1 MNRFYYYLFLFFLL
15 LFRNTSFWFLY
26 RVSDIFYLFLLHVV
40 KYRKK
45 VVVTNLRESFPEKPA
60 EEIERITRA
69 FYKHLCDISVE
80 AVKAFSLSKKA
91 ILKRYI
97 LLNPEILE
105 PYFKKKQTVIAVLG
119 HYNNWE
125 WGSLAAGIFFKHKP
139 VGFYKPLSNLYI
151 DDYIQ
156 KTRAKEGMLL
166 ESVSR
171 TSQTF
176 RRLKKTPS
184 IFIMVADQSPMNLKL
199 AYWVPF
205 LNHDTAVLHGTEK
218 HAIQNNY
225 PVFFADVQKVKRGHY
240 SASMELL
247 VADPSVTK
255 QGDITL
261 KFMQRLEQQ
270 IRARPE
276 YWLWSHR
283 RWKHSRKDEGRG
295 TKEEESPLQGI

>member
-26 RVSDIFYLFLLHVV
+26 RVSDLLYLFLLYVL
-40 KYRKK
+40 KYRRQ
-45 VVVTNLRESFPEKPA
+45 VVTTNLRESFPEKS
-60 EEIERITRA
+60 EKEIQKITRA

-80 AVKAFSLSKKA
+80 GVKAFSLSKKD

-97 LLNPEILE
+97 LRNPEVLE
-105 PYFKKKQTVIAVLG
+105 PYFRKKKSVIAVLG

-125 WGSLAAGIFFKHKP
+125 WGSLAAGLFFKHKP

-151 DDYIQ
+151 DNYIQ
-156 KTRAKEGMLL
+156 KTRAKEGMIL

-176 RRLKKTPS
+176 RRLKKTTS

-205 LNHDTAVLHGTEK
+205 LNHNTAVLHGTEK
-218 HAIQNNY
+218 HAVQNNY
-225 PVFFADVQKVKRGHY
+225 PVFFADIQKVKRGHY
-240 SASMELL
+240 TAAMELI
-247 VADPSVTK
+247 VENPAETVP
-255 QGDITL
+255 GEITL
-261 KFMQRLEQQ
+261 KFMQRLETQ
-270 IRARPE
+270 IRAKPE

-283 RWKHSRKDEGRG
+283 RWKHSK
-295 TKEEESPLQGI
+295 T

>member
-1 MNRFYYYLFLFFLL
+1 MNRFYYYLFLYFLL

-26 RVSDIFYLFLLHVV
+26 RVSDIFFVFLLYVL
-40 KYRKK
+40 KYRKH
-45 VVVTNLRESFPEKPA
+45 VVMTNLRESFPEKPE
-60 EEIERITRA
+60 EEIRQIARA

-80 AVKAFSLSKKA
+80 GVKAFSLKKKD
-91 ILKRYI
+91 ILKRYT

-105 PYFKKKQTVIAVLG
+105 PYYKKKQSVIAVLG

-125 WGSLAAGIFFKHKP
+125 WGSLAAGIFFQHKP
-139 VGFYKPLSNLYI
+139 VAFYKPLSNLYI
-151 DDYIQ
+151 DNYIQ
-156 KTRAKEGMLL
+156 KTRAKEGMIL

-176 RRLKKTPS
+176 RRMKKTPS

-218 HAIQNNY
+218 HAVQNNF
-225 PVFFADVQKVKRGHY
+225 PVFFADIQKVKRGHY
-240 SASMELL
+240 TATIELL
-247 VADPSVTK
+247 VENPADTEP
-255 QGDITL
+255 GEITL
-261 KFMQRLEQQ
+261 RFMQRLEKQ
-270 IRARPE
+270 IRAKPE

-283 RWKHSRKDEGRG
+283 RWKHSK
-295 TKEEESPLQGI
+295 

>member
-26 RVSDIFYLFLLHVV
+26 RVSDLLYLFLVYVV

-45 VVVTNLRESFPEKPA
+45 VVIANLTESFPEKNMA
-60 EEIERITRA
+60 EINRIMRA

-80 AVKAFSLSKKA
+80 GVKAFSLRKRE
-91 ILKRYI
+91 ILERYK
-97 LLNPEILE
+97 LLNPEILD
-105 PYFKKKQTVIAVLG
+105 PYFQKKQSVIAVLG

-125 WGSLAAGIFFKHKP
+125 WGSLAAGIFFRHKP
-139 VGFYKPLSNLYI
+139 VGFYKPLSNRFI

-156 KTRAKEGMLL
+156 KTRAKEGMIL

-176 RRLKKTPS
+176 RRLKKTPC
-184 IFIMVADQSPMNLKL
+184 IFIMVADQSPMNLKM
-199 AYWVPF
+199 AHWVPF

-225 PVFFADVQKVKRGHY
+225 PVFFADVQKVKRGY
-240 SASMELL
+240 YTAKIELL
-247 VADPSVTK
+247 VANPASTRP
-255 QGDITL
+255 GEITM
-261 KFMQRLEQQ
+261 KFMQRLEEQ

-276 YWLWSHR
+276 NWLWSHR
-283 RWKHSRKDEGRG
+283 RWKHVR
-295 TKEEESPLQGI
+295 